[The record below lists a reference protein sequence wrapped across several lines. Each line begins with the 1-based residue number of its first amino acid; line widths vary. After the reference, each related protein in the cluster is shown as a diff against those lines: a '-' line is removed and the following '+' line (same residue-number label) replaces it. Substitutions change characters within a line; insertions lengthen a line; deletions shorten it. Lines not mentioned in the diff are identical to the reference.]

1 MVTCRPVVENSAS
14 SLPGL
19 LLGSLVLR
27 PYVFAFLLA
36 FLVAAVPDL
45 GARRTAL
52 FTGWVWAVAFVSEFS
67 STRNGFPFGLYHY
80 TEDTRGRE
88 LFLSNVPFFDSLS
101 FVFLAYAAF
110 AVARAVTSPA
120 LKRLVPLALM
130 SGVLMMLL
138 DVVIDP
144 LAVRGDRWF
153 LGHIFWYAEP
163 GTYFGVPISNFAG
176 WLFVGAVGVGGYLLM
191 ESVVGPRDAVSVGRP
206 GLGIGL
212 YYGVL
217 GFNLVMTAWIGEWSL
232 FLAGSILHIVSGIV
246 LYRLSRAT
254 GTSSAIVRAD
264 AVGSRRGSPSEA

>member
-1 MVTCRPVVENSAS
+1 MENSAS

-19 LLGSLVLR
+19 LLGSFVLR

-36 FLVAAVPDL
+36 YLVAAVRDL

-52 FTGWVWAVAFVSEFS
+52 LTGWVWAVAFVSEVS

-80 TEDTRGRE
+80 TQDTRDRE

-110 AVARAVTSPA
+110 ALARAVAPGARGRLLPMA
-120 LKRLVPLALM
+120 LV

-144 LAVRGDRWF
+144 LAVRGERWF
-153 LGHIFWYAEP
+153 LGHIFWYAES
-163 GTYFGVPISNFAG
+163 GAYFGVPVSNFAG

-191 ESVVGPRDAVSVGRP
+191 ERLLPPSRAPGDRP

-232 FLAGSILHIVSGIV
+232 LLAGSALHIVCGIV
-246 LYRLSRAT
+246 LYRLSRAS
-254 GTSSAIVRAD
+254 GTWSSAVRD
-264 AVGSRRGSPSEA
+264 DTLGSRRGSPSEA